1 MSNASTQADTAIPN
15 GDSVVT
21 LGNESTQIRVRGARV
36 HNLRDVDVDI
46 PRDRLVVLTGLSGSG
61 KSSLAFDTVYA
72 EGQRQYVESLSVYA
86 RQFLA
91 QVERPDVDLIEGLPP
106 TLAVDQHAASHNPR
120 STVATVTEI
129 YDYLRLLMA
138 RCGQSHCYQCGEP
151 IRQRSAAQ
159 VLDDLM
165 ALGDGTKAILMAPM
179 VRGRKG
185 QHREVFTAIRKAGFV
200 RVRVDGMLYDVEDV
214 PELVPQRL
222 HDIEAVVDRIVVRE
236 GARTRLAESI
246 ALALDHG
253 DGTIIITHPVASDD
267 DPDDVEWRD
276 ELVSTRYACPTCKIS
291 FEELEPRS
299 FSFNSPYGACPDC
312 EGLGERVAM
321 DAELLVP
328 DLSKSLAKDALPALE
343 ELTNKGR
350 QHVLAELAGFAAAH
364 GFTEKTPLARLD
376 DDVREALFYGGD
388 SFAGLVALFDAQFA
402 EGSEA
407 VRNRLDVYRVADVCP
422 ACGGARLRPEARS
435 VRLGGMAIHEIT
447 ALDVETAQTFFA
459 DLEIDAD
466 RRAVIEPVVAQIKHR
481 LDYLAEVGI
490 GYLTLDRRAATLSGG
505 ESQRIRLASSIGSGL
520 VGVCYVLDEPSVGLH
535 ARDNERLIRSLRA
548 LERMGNTVV
557 VVEHDEAMIREADH
571 VIDLGPGAGRHGG
584 RIVACGTADD
594 IAACPD
600 SITGQYLSG
609 KKRTEVAAE
618 RRPARK
624 AKTLSLRGASG
635 NNLKRVDVDFPL
647 GALTCVTGVS
657 GSGKSTLVSDTL
669 ARAVARSLGNSAP
682 RPAPFVGLTGTKQ
695 IDKLVV
701 IDQSPIGRT
710 PRSNAAT
717 YTGVFDEIRKVFTQ
731 TRQARL
737 RGYKVGRFSF
747 NVKGGRC
754 EECQGQ
760 GLQKIDM
767 TFLPDL
773 YVPCPSCGGARFNR
787 ATLQIRYAGHSIAEV
802 LDLSIEE
809 ATELF
814 ENHPAIHRVLSVL
827 CDVGLGY
834 LTLGQPSTMLSGGE
848 AQRIKLASELARPA
862 SGRTLYI
869 LDEPTTGLH
878 FEDVRRL
885 LSVLHALVDRGNS
898 VIVIE
903 HNLDVIRS
911 ADWVI
916 DLGPEGGAA
925 GGEIV
930 AAGTPEDIAAVAAS
944 GRTSHTGR
952 CLGEGHLAT
961 VD

>member
-1 MSNASTQADTAIPN
+1 VNDVSTKSTVSTN
-15 GDSVVT
+15 GDQAVVDDAT
-21 LGNESTQIRVRGARV
+21 STHIRVRGARV
-36 HNLRDVDVDI
+36 HNLQDIDVDI
-46 PRDRLVVLTGLSGSG
+46 PRDQLVVLTGLSGSG
-61 KSSLAFDTVYA
+61 KSSLAFDTIYA

-91 QVERPDVDLIEGLPP
+91 QVERPDVDLIDGLPP

-138 RCGQSHCYQCGEP
+138 RCGEPHCYQCGEP

-159 VLDDLM
+159 VLEDLM
-165 ALGDGTKAILMAPM
+165 ALGEGTKAMLMAPF

-185 QHREVFTAIRKAGFV
+185 QQREAIAAIRKAGFV
-200 RVRVDGMLYDVEDV
+200 RVRVDGILFDIEDV
-214 PELVPQRL
+214 PDLVPQKT
-222 HDIEAVVDRIVVRE
+222 HNIEAVVDRIVVRE
-236 GARTRLAESI
+236 GARSRLAESI
-246 ALALDHG
+246 ALALEHG
-253 DGTIIITHPVASDD
+253 DGTIIIMRPHESDD
-267 DPDDVEWRD
+267 DADDVEWRD
-276 ELVSTRYACPTCKIS
+276 ELISTRYACPTCKIS

-312 EGLGERVAM
+312 EGLGEQVTM
-321 DAELLVP
+321 DTELLVP
-328 DLSKSLAKDALPALE
+328 DQSKSLAKGALPALE
-343 ELTNKGR
+343 LLTPKGR
-350 QHVLAELAGFAAAH
+350 KQLLAELAEFATAN
-364 GFTEKTPLARLD
+364 GFTEKTPLARLP
-376 DDVREALFYGGD
+376 DDVFAALLDGDESFPGLIAWFESEFREGT
-388 SFAGLVALFDAQFA
+388 
-402 EGSEA
+402 EG
-407 VRNRLDVYRVADVCP
+407 VKNRLEPFRVADVCP
-422 ACGGARLRPEARS
+422 SCQGARLRPEARS
-435 VRLGGMAIHEIT
+435 VRIGGQAIHEIT
-447 ALDVETAQTFFA
+447 AQSVDEARTFFA
-459 DLEIDAD
+459 SLELDAD
-466 RRAVIEPVVAQIKHR
+466 RRAVIEPVVAQISHR
-481 LDYLAEVGI
+481 LEYLQEVGI
-490 GYLTLDRRAATLSGG
+490 GYLTLDRRAASLSGG

-535 ARDNERLIRSLRA
+535 PRDNERLIRSLRA
-548 LERMGNTVV
+548 LEQLGNTVV
-557 VVEHDEAMIREADH
+557 VVEHDEAMIRAADH
-571 VIDLGPGAGRHGG
+571 VIDLGPAAGRHGG
-584 RIVACGTADD
+584 RVVAVGTADEV
-594 IAACPD
+594 AASD
-600 SITGQYLSG
+600 ESITGQYLAG
-609 KKRTEVAAE
+609 KRRIEPTAG
-618 RRPARK
+618 RRPVRK
-624 AKTLSLRGASG
+624 TRMLSVRGASG
-635 NNLKRVDVDFPL
+635 NNLKQVDAAFPL
-647 GALTCVTGVS
+647 GTFTCVTGVS
-657 GSGKSTLVSDTL
+657 GSGKSTLLNDTL
-669 ARAVARSLGNSAP
+669 ARAVARQLGSSGP
-682 RPAPFVGLTGTKQ
+682 RPAPLLGLSGVTE
-695 IDKLVV
+695 IDKLIV

-717 YTGVFDEIRKVFTQ
+717 YTGVFDEIRKVFTH

-737 RGYKVGRFSF
+737 RGYKIGRFSF

-773 YVPCPSCGGARFNR
+773 YVACPTCNGARFNR

-802 LDLSIEE
+802 LDMSIEE
-809 ATELF
+809 AAELF
-814 ENHPAIHRVLSVL
+814 ENHPAIHRVTSVL

-834 LTLGQPSTMLSGGE
+834 LSLGQPSTTLSGGE

-885 LSVLHALVDRGNS
+885 LGVLHALVDRGNT

-930 AAGTPEDIAAVAAS
+930 ATGTPEDIAAVAAS
-944 GRTSHTGR
+944 GEGRTSHTGQ
-952 CLGEGHLAT
+952 CLLGA
-961 VD
+961 

>member
-1 MSNASTQADTAIPN
+1 
-15 GDSVVT
+15 
-21 LGNESTQIRVRGARV
+21 
-36 HNLRDVDVDI
+36 
-46 PRDRLVVLTGLSGSG
+46 
-61 KSSLAFDTVYA
+61 
-72 EGQRQYVESLSVYA
+72 
-86 RQFLA
+86 
-91 QVERPDVDLIEGLPP
+91 
-106 TLAVDQHAASHNPR
+106 
-120 STVATVTEI
+120 
-129 YDYLRLLMA
+129 
-138 RCGQSHCYQCGEP
+138 
-151 IRQRSAAQ
+151 
-159 VLDDLM
+159 
-165 ALGDGTKAILMAPM
+165 
-179 VRGRKG
+179 
-185 QHREVFTAIRKAGFV
+185 
-200 RVRVDGMLYDVEDV
+200 
-214 PELVPQRL
+214 
-222 HDIEAVVDRIVVRE
+222 
-236 GARTRLAESI
+236 
-246 ALALDHG
+246 
-253 DGTIIITHPVASDD
+253 
-267 DPDDVEWRD
+267 
-276 ELVSTRYACPTCKIS
+276 
-291 FEELEPRS
+291 
-299 FSFNSPYGACPDC
+299 
-312 EGLGERVAM
+312 
-321 DAELLVP
+321 
-328 DLSKSLAKDALPALE
+328 
-343 ELTNKGR
+343 
-350 QHVLAELAGFAAAH
+350 
-364 GFTEKTPLARLD
+364 
-376 DDVREALFYGGD
+376 
-388 SFAGLVALFDAQFA
+388 
-402 EGSEA
+402 
-407 VRNRLDVYRVADVCP
+407 
-422 ACGGARLRPEARS
+422 
-435 VRLGGMAIHEIT
+435 
-447 ALDVETAQTFFA
+447 
-459 DLEIDAD
+459 
-466 RRAVIEPVVAQIKHR
+466 
-481 LDYLAEVGI
+481 EVGI